1 MWETSLYQINHNFY
15 FFDLFRDIP
24 RVSSQSPE
32 KLQDLFAQIHAPSLR
47 CKTYKTF
54 FFERDKVL
62 TWKTHTVD
70 HNSNTIKY
78 QKAGINFM
86 VADLIESK

>member
-24 RVSSQSPE
+24 WCQARVQKNSKIFLLKYMFQVFLV
-32 KLQDLFAQIHAPSLR
+32 KH
-47 CKTYKTF
+47 YKTVF
-54 FFERDKVL
+54 LERHKGL

-86 VADLIESK
+86 LADLTESK